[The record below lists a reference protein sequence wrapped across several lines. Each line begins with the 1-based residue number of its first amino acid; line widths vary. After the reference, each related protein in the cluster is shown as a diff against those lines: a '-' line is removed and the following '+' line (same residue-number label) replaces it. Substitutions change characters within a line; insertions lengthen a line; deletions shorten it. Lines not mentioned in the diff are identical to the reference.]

1 MTMPNERTR
10 AVLRTREFLQRLAS
24 PYVEGGIKKV
34 PAEVRKEALR
44 LLKHYPFPYDL
55 RTADTSFD
63 GSEALRFFT

>member
-24 PYVEGGIKKV
+24 PYVEDGIKKV

-44 LLKHYPFPYDL
+44 LLRHYPFPYHL
-55 RTADTSFD
+55 RTAGTSFD
-63 GSEALRFFT
+63 ENEAMRFM